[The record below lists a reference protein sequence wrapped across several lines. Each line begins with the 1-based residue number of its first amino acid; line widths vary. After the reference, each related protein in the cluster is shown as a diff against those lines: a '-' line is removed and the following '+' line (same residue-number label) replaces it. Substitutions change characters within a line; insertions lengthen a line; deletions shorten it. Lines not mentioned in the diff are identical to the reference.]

1 MTIKPFFYLLITI
14 LVWGSSFPAMS
25 YLLRYLNP
33 MELALGRFLLPGILG
48 LLYFLKTKLNISMR
62 DYFRFFLSG
71 FFGIFLYNFFL
82 NTGQTSVSAGASS
95 FIVNCNPLFAF
106 LIGFYLLKQKIKAYY
121 WVGIIICIVGVFII
135 SLERQLDTIL
145 NKGAFLILFAFLI
158 SNCVAAE
165 IKDIKNLV
173 INKELKKYDGLTF
186 LDDQSNEIQLDQFE
200 GSLVLLNFWATWCAP
215 CKEEMP
221 SLDQLQSQKNLNN
234 LKIFPINV
242 GQDNLEKAFK
252 FFEDLGIDNLKI
264 YFDSPITLA
273 KKFGLRG
280 VPTTIL
286 INKDGYEFARI
297 VGSIDFKEKNFVEW
311 LASYN

>member
-1 MTIKPFFYLLITI
+1 MRLLS
-14 LVWGSSFPAMS
+14 LK
-25 YLLRYLNP
+25 L
-33 MELALGRFLLPGILG
+33 FLLFIYLFFP
-48 LLYFLKTKLNISMR
+48 TIS
-62 DYFRFFLSG
+62 
-71 FFGIFLYNFFL
+71 
-82 NTGQTSVSAGASS
+82 SAD
-95 FIVNCNPLFAF
+95 
-106 LIGFYLLKQKIKAYY
+106 QKP
-121 WVGIIICIVGVFII
+121 
-135 SLERQLDTIL
+135 
-145 NKGAFLILFAFLI
+145 
-158 SNCVAAE
+158 
-165 IKDIKNLV
+165 DIKNLKIHKEPKKVTDIVFRNSENLPVSLADFKDKLV
-173 INKELKKYDGLTF
+173 I
-186 LDDQSNEIQLDQFE
+186 I
-200 GSLVLLNFWATWCAP
+200 NFWATWCAP

-242 GQDNLEKAFK
+242 GQDNLEKASK